1 MVGREKLNP
10 SGASI
15 VYCFLGGI
23 KSSCSELGWETFDS
37 GRVTSLKPYHIIP
50 WYRVKG
56 LSSESIKTLLPPRS
70 PTSTI
75 GRDMCIESNLDIHSV
90 SQVSQQASYFPTH
103 NIMSRVEEAIMDP
116 GPPFL
121 VVSPILFCCIRS
133 LSSPVKTPHQRCKN
147 ALSVS
152 IVFVPFSAAC
162 RPPFGFA
169 LRSGADRMESQS
181 EHHSHSPSGLLGHM
195 GKSR

>member
-121 VVSPILFCCIRS
+121 VVLSDSLLLHPFAFISCEDSSSAMQKCAFRFYCVCPLFCCLSASFWLCASIRS
-133 LSSPVKTPHQRCKN
+133 RSNGISIRTPQ
-147 ALSVS
+147 
-152 IVFVPFSAAC
+152 P
-162 RPPFGFA
+162 
-169 LRSGADRMESQS
+169 
-181 EHHSHSPSGLLGHM
+181 
-195 GKSR
+195 